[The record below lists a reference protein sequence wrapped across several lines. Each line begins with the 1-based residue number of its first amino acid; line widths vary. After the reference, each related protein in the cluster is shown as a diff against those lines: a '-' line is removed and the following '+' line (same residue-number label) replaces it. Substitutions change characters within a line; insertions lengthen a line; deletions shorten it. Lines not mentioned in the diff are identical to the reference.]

1 MAALP
6 IHLGRSKSGESFTLP
21 LSALSRH
28 FLALGGTGSGK
39 TVLCKAVIEECIRY
53 RLPCIAIDLQGDIL
67 SLALQSMETP
77 SGAVPVS
84 EATRAKY
91 AERLDVKVWTPGSR
105 DGIPLSMSPDMTIP
119 DVAAVEDRIAL
130 MESIAQGLGN
140 MLGNSKEG
148 TIAGFYT
155 ILEYADQ
162 HGLECSNLDD
172 LSMFLADPPAEL
184 AAELEHIM
192 PAKVRSNMLSSL
204 KIRLKGMNGLMYAMG
219 QGIDIDELFGLRLP
233 GPLTYGK
240 ARLSIIYL
248 AHLSQ
253 ERQQEFLALLFSS
266 MYSWMLT
273 QDDSLSGVLYLD
285 EIAPFCPPVSKP
297 PAKAGLMLLL
307 RQARKYGLCT
317 VLATQSPGDLDYK
330 ALGQIGT
337 VALGRITQGRDIGKV
352 DGMLRSMPNVDAGA
366 IVEALPGHKRGE
378 FVIVN
383 SDHLAAPESIQARW
397 LATEHRLVAQKDI
410 GAFVSDDDREILG

>member
-6 IHLGRSKSGESFTLP
+6 IHLGRSVSGEPFTLP
-21 LSALSRH
+21 LSALKRH

-39 TVLCKAVIEECIRY
+39 TVLCKALIEECIRY
-53 RLPCIAIDLQGDIL
+53 RLPCVAIDLQGDIL
-67 SLALQSMETP
+67 SLALQSMDCPE
-77 SGAVPVS
+77 GAVPVS
-84 EATRAKY
+84 DVTREKY

-105 DGIPLSMSPDMTIP
+105 DGIPVSLAPDMTIP
-119 DVAAVEDRIAL
+119 NIAGVEDRVAI
-130 MESIAQGLGN
+130 MESIACGIGT
-140 MLGNSKEG
+140 MLGNSKDG

-162 HGLECSNLDD
+162 HGLECSNLGD
-172 LSMFLADPPAEL
+172 LEMFLADPPNEL
-184 AAELEHIM
+184 ADELEHIM
-192 PAKVRSNMLSSL
+192 PAKVRANMLASL
-204 KIRLKGMNGLMYAMG
+204 KIRLKGMNGLLYAMG

-248 AHLSQ
+248 AHLTQ
-253 ERQQEFLALLFSS
+253 ERQQEFLALLFSA
-266 MYSWMLT
+266 MYRWMLR
-273 QDDSLSGVLYLD
+273 QSDALSGVLYLD

-297 PAKAGLMLLL
+297 PAKAGLMMLL

-352 DGMLRSMPNVDAGA
+352 DGMLSTIPNIDSGA
-366 IVEALPGHKRGE
+366 IVAALPGHKRGE

-383 SDHLAAPESIQARW
+383 PDHLAAPESIQARW
-397 LATEHRLVAQKDI
+397 LATEHRIVERQSI
-410 GAFVSDDDREILG
+410 GLLVSDDDREILG